1 MKTECMFDSCKLT
14 YCACLS
20 SNKEILSHQESD
32 GMYALQHAS
41 PGQPLLPESTI
52 QPPMA
57 VPSSQP
63 LLTLCSTEPRF
74 SVPSILPPLPESSTQ
89 PLLPVHSSQP
99 PVTSH
104 RVQKPCFFKMK
115 NHSLLHLP
123 RNQSLFLMNKRSQFH
138 KICLPNHYMTSKDLW
153 MSMIFLI
160 KLALCIYFCMIV
172 PLSSKSVYTVG
183 VMLILLPF
191 NQVIKFAMIIW
202 NIWHD

>member
-32 GMYALQHAS
+32 GMYALQHVS

-52 QPPMA
+52 QPPMT

-99 PVTSH
+99 PVTLVSH
-104 RVQKPCFFKMK
+104 PLETLFSQDEEPLTASPAQEPIIILDEQEEPVSQNLSP
-115 NHSLLHLP
+115 
-123 RNQSLFLMNKRSQFH
+123 QSLH
-138 KICLPNHYMTSKDLW
+138 DLKGPVNEYDF
-153 MSMIFLI
+153 S
-160 KLALCIYFCMIV
+160 
-172 PLSSKSVYTVG
+172 
-183 VMLILLPF
+183 
-191 NQVIKFAMIIW
+191 
-202 NIWHD
+202 H